1 MASTHFRIT
10 PTTGGTGETTVSVTP
25 LSRNT
30 GTADKNATIDF
41 ENGGAT
47 ANVSL
52 KHLFKPYISQ
62 SSTSFPATGGTINVS
77 VYSEYDIV
85 FRSIPSW
92 ITVSS
97 GNTIVQENQRIS
109 ASFLGNLPGVFTLT
123 AQPNAGNSRS
133 VSGMNLCHYIGD
145 TLMTGYTCS
154 ISGTQ
159 AAGYISTDVSE
170 LTFNWNEVSGRTFTV
185 SSSTNWTSTIT
196 DE

>member
-25 LSRNT
+25 LATNT
-30 GTADKNATIDF
+30 GTADKNATIGF

-109 ASFLGNLPGVFTLT
+109 ASFLGTLPGVFTLT

-185 SSSTNWTSTIT
+185 TSSTNWTSTIT